1 MTGWIV
7 AVLLALPGETVPV
20 RHFFAVRYDDRAR
33 AEWKALDAAALV
45 GHVATSPVGGLE
57 PVQAISALTP
67 RSVSNLALKP
77 GEVRNLGRRWPRRWI
92 VPEPEPSDAR
102 QGG

>member
-7 AVLLALPGETVPV
+7 GVLLHLPGEIGPV
-20 RHFFAVRYDDRAR
+20 RHFFAVGQDDRAR
-33 AEWKALDAAALV
+33 AEWKALDGAALI

-57 PVQAISALTP
+57 PVHAISALTD
-67 RSVSNLALKP
+67 RSIRNLALKP
-77 GEVRNLGRRWPRRWI
+77 GDVRNLGRRWPRRWI
-92 VPEPEPSDAR
+92 IPEPEPAPAG